1 MCGRYAGF
9 LPPETLRALFRTT
22 NALVNHKPSWN
33 VAPTTP
39 ALVVRRHPESGER
52 HLDELRWGFV
62 PHYARDLK
70 STPRPINARAETVP
84 TSGMFRAALASRRC
98 LVPADAFYEWNATPD
113 GKQPYAI
120 ARADGQ
126 PLAFAGLWS
135 GWRAPDGEVL
145 RTYAIITTTANDPMG
160 WLHERMPVV
169 LEPSDW
175 PAWLGETEADPVSL
189 MRPAASDVLRM
200 WKVSRDV
207 NSVRN
212 NGPDLLA
219 EV

>member
-1 MCGRYAGF
+1 MCGRYASF
-9 LPPETLRALFRTT
+9 LPPEALRALFQTT
-22 NALVNHKPSWN
+22 NALTNHKPSWN

-39 ALVVRRHPESGER
+39 GLVVRRHPESGER

-98 LVPADAFYEWNATPD
+98 LVPADAFYEWNATPG
-113 GKQPYAI
+113 GKQPYAV
-120 ARADGQ
+120 ARANGQ

-175 PAWLGETEADPVSL
+175 PAWLGEAGADPVRL
-189 MRPAASDVLRM
+189 MRPAAPDVLRM